1 MDLVIPYDGDTVM
14 PLPFYLAEE
23 EWLVARFPDRD
34 FFFIWQVEPT
44 VIVGRNQLL
53 ESEVN
58 VDFCRDNGINLCR
71 RKSGG
76 GAVLA
81 DMNNIMFSYITS
93 STCVTTTFSAYTSMV
108 ARSLRMLGLDASDN
122 SRNDILIGDRKV
134 SGNSYYHLPG
144 RSIVHGTMLYD
155 FDERL
160 MAGALTPPHSKLKSH
175 GVSSVRSRVTTI
187 KEQLPGLSIEAFKRH
202 VLDTIPDG
210 NTTLRLTAD
219 DVSEI
224 REIERNYY
232 RQEWLAGKNPKGT
245 LVNSARIDGVG
256 TLTVHLEVARG
267 VVKGFMLTGDYLET
281 ADAGATLSRLMVGI
295 PYVRADIMS
304 ALERDDIMSLIPGL
318 SPEALTGLII

>member
-1 MDLVIPYDGDTVM
+1 
-14 PLPFYLAEE
+14 
-23 EWLVARFPDRD
+23 
-34 FFFIWQVEPT
+34 
-44 VIVGRNQLL
+44 
-53 ESEVN
+53 
-58 VDFCRDNGINLCR
+58 
-71 RKSGG
+71 
-76 GAVLA
+76 
-81 DMNNIMFSYITS
+81 
-93 STCVTTTFSAYTSMV
+93 MV

-210 NTTLRLTAD
+210 NTPLRLTAD

>member
-1 MDLVIPYDGDTVM
+1 M
-14 PLPFYLAEE
+14 
-23 EWLVARFPDRD
+23 
-34 FFFIWQVEPT
+34 
-44 VIVGRNQLL
+44 
-53 ESEVN
+53 
-58 VDFCRDNGINLCR
+58 
-71 RKSGG
+71 
-76 GAVLA
+76 
-81 DMNNIMFSYITS
+81 
-93 STCVTTTFSAYTSMV
+93 
-108 ARSLRMLGLDASDN
+108 
-122 SRNDILIGDRKV
+122 
-134 SGNSYYHLPG
+134 
-144 RSIVHGTMLYD
+144 
-155 FDERL
+155 
-160 MAGALTPPHSKLKSH
+160 
-175 GVSSVRSRVTTI
+175 
-187 KEQLPGLSIEAFKRH
+187 
-202 VLDTIPDG
+202 LDTIPDG
-210 NTTLRLTAD
+210 NTPLRLTAD